1 MILLSLIEWRFD
13 FHFFVKFSACR
24 REDFAKVTEITS
36 TLSSHLEKHC
46 TSPWISLVK
55 ILVKLVEQIDNL
67 KLYFLNTLPILPSQ
81 DSMERERVRER
92 QRETERDRETQRE
105 TERDRGIA
113 STARYKQIRELSY

>member
-1 MILLSLIEWRFD
+1 MKLLSLIEWRFD

-36 TLSSHLEKHC
+36 TLSSYLEKHC

-67 KLYFLNTLPILPSQ
+67 KLYFLNTLPIVPSQ
-81 DSMERERVRER
+81 DSMERERQTDRQTHRHTDRQTDRQTHR
-92 QRETERDRETQRE
+92 QRERERDRE
-105 TERDRGIA
+105 RDMN
-113 STARYKQIRELSY
+113 